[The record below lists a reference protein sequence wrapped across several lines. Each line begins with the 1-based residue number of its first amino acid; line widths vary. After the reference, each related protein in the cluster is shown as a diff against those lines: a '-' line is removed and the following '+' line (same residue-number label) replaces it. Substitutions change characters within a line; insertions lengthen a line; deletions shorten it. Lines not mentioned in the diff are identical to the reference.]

1 MASGCTKALGNE
13 TRMFQGWDILWPH
26 FSSHYGTKGILKF
39 YHSGEVEHILSECGI
54 QQGDPLG
61 SILFALAFHPILM
74 HLADQYPEILVSAY
88 ADNVALIGRRSQ
100 ILAAADTFVASA
112 AENNLQL
119 NPSESLCYIPGTS
132 NSQDTVMSPGG
143 LNFPCTSRG
152 LKILGSPIGEDMFA
166 QELLTKIALKIE
178 SDLQL
183 HKAFPNIHQRL
194 KLATFCSNKRISY
207 FLQTVSP
214 RISRNIIAQLDSTFD
229 TFWAETLKF
238 PHNYNDTSLSR
249 EYSNAIRQ
257 IRLGIREGGCGCF
270 RNIPILE
277 AAHYSGLAQ
286 FVFWMKAHLQRFPW
300 EYALES
306 NDTLHQ
312 CLAEAFANDITGMMQ
327 WQIPLANSPP
337 EESLSQT
344 KQLPLCIP
352 TFNAILHW
360 PEHLFP
366 TQQAFC
372 AHIKQELRQELY
384 KSLQPH
390 EQKRLDCVS
399 RSLTP
404 LSKHSHLDSSAVGGK
419 CQLYQSPMAFFSLT
433 NYHELS
439 NEAVFT
445 VTSLLLGIPMIH
457 AIYLKNQQP
466 EYVDKDVWG
475 DFCLNNSSHAA
486 ETRFTTHH
494 SLACEIASISNGAG
508 VPSTCD
514 ESKLPYRDDRSRKRA
529 DLMTLVGC

>member
-1 MASGCTKALGNE
+1 MGRNSEISTQLQRHVSKQ
-13 TRMFQGWDILWPH
+13 R
-26 FSSHYGTKGILKF
+26 ILK
-39 YHSGEVEHILSECGI
+39 C
-54 QQGDPLG
+54 
-61 SILFALAFHPILM
+61 
-74 HLADQYPEILVSAY
+74 
-88 ADNVALIGRRSQ
+88 
-100 ILAAADTFVASA
+100 
-112 AENNLQL
+112 
-119 NPSESLCYIPGTS
+119 
-132 NSQDTVMSPGG
+132 NS
-143 LNFPCTSRG
+143 
-152 LKILGSPIGEDMFA
+152 
-166 QELLTKIALKIE
+166 
-178 SDLQL
+178 
-183 HKAFPNIHQRL
+183 
-194 KLATFCSNKRISY
+194 
-207 FLQTVSP
+207 
-214 RISRNIIAQLDSTFD
+214 
-229 TFWAETLKF
+229 
-238 PHNYNDTSLSR
+238 
-249 EYSNAIRQ
+249 
-257 IRLGIREGGCGCF
+257 GIREGGCGCF

-286 FVFWMKAHLQRFPW
+286 FVFWTKAHLQRFPW

-514 ESKLPYRDDRSRKRA
+514 ESKLPYRDVRSRKRA
-529 DLMTLVGC
+529 DLMTLVGCGIREDLMLNFGPNTRLIMDVSLVHIYDSNHRMKPAIIRDSEQRKRNKYADFYQRQGYAFAPMICNTLGQCGPDMLQFLWNLADRSARHHFGFNPIRIDQNSLSQAAEHDRDFRRLRGKLFNDYKLRLQTAIFEAVTMRVYGKYFALSCTPAYKAWIKTLQTEWHPLFSCDSQSDSQTTLIEDQTFMEPPSTQNRGRRPRSPTLDEDNSSRRIRRHVSSPADAEINLPSSSSAS